1 MFKKISTLVCAMA
14 IATSAFTGVV
24 ANAAVD
30 RDQGVNLVGTKT
42 ADNKITVSVYA
53 VGGYTTVG
61 AVDLHF
67 SVTGAEVDSVSADYA
82 AISGGLYNVANAHLV
97 KTTASSVDDVT
108 LNADGLI
115 LTITFTLKEN
125 ISEDV
130 TITLNDECIVDDLEY
145 YAEDLETDPSYVTL
159 GFNDVVIKAPAP
171 PAQREFNADLAGS
184 QAFSTVDNYD
194 KDMVVGQYTLTIKNG
209 SYDLANAKYNNNAS
223 KAITD
228 AEGNAVASTIITGDP
243 EASAIVFVVLE
254 GTDDVADLD
263 NVVFE

>member
-159 GFNDVVIKAPAP
+159 GFNDVVIKAPEISV
-171 PAQREFNADLAGS
+171 PAAVSAIEKKDSYSGTDMYGNQTADVYGVEIELNDDAVSGAKVYFDDAH
-184 QAFSTVDNYD
+184 QGTVDFGGKFSGSGKAVFAVILVSETGAPLPSLD
-194 KDMVVGQYTLTIKNG
+194 DATITP
-209 SYDLANAKYNNNAS
+209 
-223 KAITD
+223 IV
-228 AEGNAVASTIITGDP
+228 AE
-243 EASAIVFVVLE
+243 
-254 GTDDVADLD
+254 
-263 NVVFE
+263 